1 MLKRG
6 RGITRILS
14 PSGIRLS
21 GPQEGSRG
29 TSSPQTCRGPCTPR
43 DRPFQRIHRRPQRV
57 TEPSSPGAPH
67 RLIAIQTVAV
77 PFLCR
82 SHGCY
87 PCPVSG
93 PWGRGVCGVSSP
105 LPATSGEGRKP
116 LPRPLSLYNNYYTR
130 LYSFETRFLER
141 GLRSRGGETIEANP
155 PVPIIEILNKKT
167 AKPLLNY

>member
-29 TSSPQTCRGPCTPR
+29 TSSPQTRRGPCTPR

-57 TEPSSPGAPH
+57 TEPPLPGAPH

-105 LPATSGEGRKP
+105 PSPPVAGRGVSRCP
-116 LPRPLSLYNNYYTR
+116 GPSPLYNNYYT
-130 LYSFETRFLER
+130 
-141 GLRSRGGETIEANP
+141 
-155 PVPIIEILNKKT
+155 
-167 AKPLLNY
+167 